1 MMNGI
6 CGGNLEALAGVGT
19 RDFVARRNG
28 GVEASGDRK
37 PRWRSGTPGSRI
49 PAGSS
54 EPWETP
60 MADQIRRVD
69 YFYVEVL
76 DKPGEGVRVLAALKE
91 AGINLLNFTAF
102 PTAGGKA
109 QLDLV
114 VDDAGALTKAAKG
127 AGLTL
132 SGRKQAF
139 FIQGQ
144 NRAGAA
150 AEVFRKRSE
159 ERRVGKEC
167 RSRWSPY
174 H

>member
-1 MMNGI
+1 
-6 CGGNLEALAGVGT
+6 
-19 RDFVARRNG
+19 
-28 GVEASGDRK
+28 
-37 PRWRSGTPGSRI
+37 
-49 PAGSS
+49 
-54 EPWETP
+54 

-69 YFYVEVL
+69 YCYVEIP

-114 VDDAGALTKAAKG
+114 VEDSNALAKAAKS
-127 AGLTL
+127 AGLNL
-132 SGRKQAF
+132 SQKKQAF

-150 AEVFRKRSE
+150 ADALRKLADAKVNVRAANGSAGQGGYGMI
-159 ERRVGKEC
+159 VWVAPSDYNAAAKALGV
-167 RSRWSPY
+167 
-174 H
+174 